1 MDDHLDQLGREP
13 YLGTMESLNIAEA
26 KKRLSELVGRVAHGG
41 EEILLT
47 RRGKPMARLV
57 PVREDEPHSRLAE
70 LEGWLE
76 EDDEFFDLMD
86 EIVRSR
92 ATDSPRLPE

>member
-1 MDDHLDQLGREP
+1 
-13 YLGTMESLNIAEA
+13 MESLNIAEA

-57 PVREDEPHSRLAE
+57 PIRDKETLRPLSE

-76 EDDEFFDLMD
+76 DDDEFFTLMD
-86 EIVRSR
+86 EIVRNR
-92 ATDSPRLPE
+92 ASDPPRSLE